1 MKQQNEKQRINKA
14 SKLLSQD
21 ENDLVFSLLGRRCQT
36 LSTAVVQL
44 FTTEAPAHSA
54 WIKRLSGIA
63 CFVRDSSKRSYFIRA
78 YCMMKHELVWEE
90 EMYDSIMVGK
100 PREFL
105 INFEGQD
112 CMVALSFAS
121 DEEAHHFY
129 KSVST
134 TIANRSKKRRS
145 RKFSPTKTDGSQD
158 IGYDSGVVL
167 RNQNSTGMTQFSQM
181 SQSTTGIRD
190 KKRPNRKLTKADI
203 SQPTNFKHLAHV
215 GWNDSK
221 RFELNSEEVNSLDTF
236 LKKAGVSEQQLNDR
250 DTRAYIYDFIQ
261 SHNVLDSV
269 KSEKQQHTPPP
280 VPTRNNPTQRIAP
293 PPPPSANI
301 TKPPAQLP
309 KQSRVGPGRP
319 PPISDPQIQQS
330 QAATV
335 VHIPAPPPPP
345 PPPPP
350 LNTLPSLANQANPV
364 AVAPTLSVPP
374 PTDTRSALM
383 DSIRK
388 GTTLRKVDPATLS
401 TGSGGGGNDAR
412 NELLSEIRQ
421 GVELKPAAERELT
434 GQRDSCNRGTD
445 ALADALRRALQ
456 ERSRVL
462 RSSDEEE
469 ESSDNDEWDD

>member
-1 MKQQNEKQRINKA
+1 MKQPNEKQRMNKP
-14 SKLLSQD
+14 STLLSQD
-21 ENDLVFSLLGRRCQT
+21 ENDLVFSLLGRRCQAM
-36 LSTAVVQL
+36 STAVVQL

-54 WIKRLSGIA
+54 WSKRLSGIA
-63 CFVRDSSKRSYFIRA
+63 CFVRDSSKRSYFIRV
-78 YCMMKHELVWEE
+78 YCMAKHELVWEE
-90 EMYDSIMVGK
+90 EMYDTIVVGK

-121 DEEAHHFY
+121 DAEANIFY
-129 KSVST
+129 RTVT
-134 TIANRSKKRRS
+134 ATIANRSKKRRS
-145 RKFSPTKTDGSQD
+145 RKFSPTKIDGSQD
-158 IGYDSGVVL
+158 TGYDSGVVL
-167 RNQNSTGMTQFSQM
+167 RNQNSTGMTPFSQM
-181 SQSTTGIRD
+181 SQSTIGIRD

-221 RFELNSEEVNSLDTF
+221 HFELNNEDVNNLDTF

-269 KSEKQQHTPPP
+269 KLETQQSPPP

-293 PPPPSANI
+293 PPPPSANVS
-301 TKPPAQLP
+301 KPPAQLP
-309 KQSRVGPGRP
+309 KQSRTGPPGRP

-330 QAATV
+330 QAATT
-335 VHIPAPPPPP
+335 VHIPAPPPP

-350 LNTLPSLANQANPV
+350 LNTLPSLANQNPV
-364 AVAPTLSVPP
+364 STPAPLSVPAAP
-374 PTDTRSALM
+374 DPRGALM

-388 GTTLRKVDPATLS
+388 GTTLRKVDPAALS
-401 TGSGGGGNDAR
+401 TGSGSGDAR
-412 NELLSEIRQ
+412 SELLSEIRQ
-421 GVELKPAAERELT
+421 GIELKPVEQS

-469 ESSDNDEWDD
+469 DTSDNEEWDD